1 MKLLIL
7 FLSALISSA
16 AFAQKQDVRCY
27 DKENQPVVNLVI
39 DHAKAK
45 GEQVTA
51 RELLRSSM
59 TGIESSRKLKRVP
72 GDVNESEDFFVGE
85 SYTMDYF
92 LIVRPSS
99 EQDAPK
105 ATFCEHDR
113 DEGKS
118 NCYDFECR

>member
-1 MKLLIL
+1 MKFFIFCITLVL
-7 FLSALISSA
+7 SSA
-16 AFAQKQDVRCY
+16 VFAQKQDVRCY

-85 SYTMDYF
+85 SYTMEYF
-92 LIVRPSS
+92 LIVQPSS
-99 EQDAPK
+99 EQGVPQ

-118 NCYDFECR
+118 NCYNFECR